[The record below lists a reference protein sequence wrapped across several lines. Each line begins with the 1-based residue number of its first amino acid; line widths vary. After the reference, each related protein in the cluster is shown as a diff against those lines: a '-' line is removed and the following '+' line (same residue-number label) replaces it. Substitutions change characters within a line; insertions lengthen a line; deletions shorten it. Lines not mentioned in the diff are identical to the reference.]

1 VINNCV
7 EETHTIRE
15 YYEEEKIMRV
25 QTVVAKMAMVV
36 IIMVYEEKRN
46 TERERE
52 RES

>member
-25 QTVVAKMAMVV
+25 
-36 IIMVYEEKRN
+36 
-46 TERERE
+46 
-52 RES
+52 